1 MPTFLQAMAAVKAAR
16 ELHDTSRKAALAD
29 PSNATK
35 AAAAKGAAAG
45 LTAAYASAI
54 AAAAGQPALA
64 KQRDELI
71 EAKVIHHEKYEKK
84 TVETADPP
92 PETAPSQEE
101 EPTSSG
107 ALSAEEGGE
116 EEEAE
121 APKAPMRERKGSSKK
136 ASDDEGDE
144 EAEEKAIAAAYGRA
158 TSSYKREMRGQ
169 NVDAYGRLYG
179 PEALLAACMKALNTG
194 SIRETF
200 GALSQL
206 PERLATT
213 STIVNTVQKLE
224 KRDRASRAAKA
235 IEAAKASG
243 VPMTKERRA
252 ELLKLADAHGV
263 SHLKGVLAMMPR
275 LPTKAIDAA
284 EDGNDARGPMQG
296 GDAQQERAI
305 EEAAAPFPPDQRE
318 AFKALLR
325 ANLRAQ
331 ANRIPTT

>member
-92 PETAPSQEE
+92 PDTTPSQEE
-101 EPTSSG
+101 EPSSSG
-107 ALSAEEGGE
+107 VESGE
-116 EEEAE
+116 EEEEE

-325 ANLRAQ
+325 ANLKAQ
-331 ANRIPTT
+331 ANKIPTT

>member
-45 LTAAYASAI
+45 LTAAYVTAI
-54 AAAAGQPALA
+54 AAAEGQPALV
-64 KQRDELI
+64 KQRDELL

-92 PETAPSQEE
+92 PDTTPSQEE
-101 EPTSSG
+101 EPSSSG
-107 ALSAEEGGE
+107 VESGE
-116 EEEAE
+116 EEEEE

-325 ANLRAQ
+325 ANLKAQ
-331 ANRIPTT
+331 ANKIPTT

>member
-16 ELHDTSRKAALAD
+16 ELHEAAQKAAKAD
-29 PSNATK
+29 PSNLTK
-35 AAAAKGAAAG
+35 ATAAKGAAAG

-54 AAAAGQPALA
+54 TAAAGQPALT

-101 EPTSSG
+101 EPSSSG

-116 EEEAE
+116 EEGAKGGEE
-121 APKAPMRERKGSSKK
+121 PKAPMRERKGSSKK

-158 TSSYKREMRGQ
+158 MSSYKREMRGQ

-179 PEALLAACMKALNTG
+179 PEALLAACMKALGTG

-206 PERLATT
+206 PERLAAT
-213 STIVNTVQKLE
+213 STIVKTVEKLE

-235 IEAAKASG
+235 IDAAKADG
-243 VPMTKERRA
+243 VPMTKDRRT

-275 LPTKAIDAA
+275 LPTQPIDAA
-284 EDGNDARGPMQG
+284 EDGNDARGLVQG

-305 EEAAAPFPPDQRE
+305 EHFHDPR
-318 AFKALLR
+318 
-325 ANLRAQ
+325 
-331 ANRIPTT
+331 